1 MFTALEKIVFCTVQ
15 YWGLRKP
22 KKDFIMEDRK
32 LVETIE
38 KYLTGAMTA
47 QEVELFETL
56 RKNTPEIDQ
65 MVVEHSMFLQ
75 HMDIYAD
82 RRNFTYLTEKTFE
95 RLLAAGEWADEN
107 TSTKTRVIQLWNK
120 YKKVAAIAA
129 SVGGFIALTTS
140 AFMMYFSP
148 SLNGNQLLQ
157 LSKAIEIIKKN
168 QQVQGHLLNE
178 VKSKVPENAKLISGG
193 SGFLVNTKGYIIT
206 NAHVLKGNG
215 AIVINHV
222 GQELQ
227 ATIIYADKALDLA
240 LLKIEDKDFI
250 EPSSI
255 PFSIRKKMSDL
266 GEEIFTLGYPRNDN
280 DIVYGKGYLS
290 AQTGYEGDSSSFQI
304 QISANPGY
312 SGAPIFNDKGELI
325 GIISTR
331 QKLAEGVAFA
341 IKSNKIIDLIENAK
355 ENDDKGE
362 IKLKISKGEQHHAAN
377 RKDQISN
384 LKNYIYSVRSYN

>member
-1 MFTALEKIVFCTVQ
+1 
-15 YWGLRKP
+15 
-22 KKDFIMEDRK
+22 MEDI
-32 LVETIE
+32 LLLETIE
-38 KYLTGAMTA
+38 KYLTGAMSN

-56 RKNTPEIDQ
+56 RKSTPEIDQ
-65 MVVEHSMFLQ
+65 MVIEHSMFLQ
-75 HMDIYAD
+75 HMDIYAN
-82 RRNFTYLTEKTFE
+82 RHNFTLHSEKIFQQ
-95 RLLAAGEWADEN
+95 LLAAGTWANEN
-107 TSTKTRVIQLWNK
+107 TSTKTRIIQLWNK

-140 AFMMYFSP
+140 ALMMYFSP

-157 LSKAIEIIKKN
+157 LSKAIEVIKKN
-168 QQVQGHLLNE
+168 QQVQGHILNE

-193 SGFLVNTKGYIIT
+193 SGFLINNKGYIIT

-215 AIVINHV
+215 AIVINQI

-227 ATIIYADKALDLA
+227 ANIVYADKVLDLA

-250 EPSSI
+250 EPKSI

-290 AQTGYEGDSSSFQI
+290 AQTGYDGDSSSFQV

-312 SGAPIFNDKGELI
+312 SGAPIFNDNGELI

-341 IKSNKIIDLIENAK
+341 IKSNKIIDLIDKAK
-355 ENDDKGE
+355 ENDDQIA
-362 IKLKISKGEQHHAAN
+362 IKLKMSQGDQRHASN
-377 RKDQISN
+377 RKGQISN
-384 LKNYIYSVRSYN
+384 LKNYIFSVRSYN